1 MIPLISLPGQL
12 PIPATLEQAPL
23 DPVEVCPLTKGQE
36 AEALDFL
43 AAQPVHNVY
52 MAGFIRDNGLVS
64 PLNRG
69 TFYACR
75 DGAGRLDG
83 VALIGHVTQ
92 LDVPTSRAM
101 KAFASVA
108 QTCPL
113 VHVVM
118 GERET
123 VQDFWC
129 HYSRGG
135 QEMRVACRE
144 LLLEQ
149 KLPIAASEAVAGL
162 RPATA
167 ADLPLILRVQAA
179 MAVAECGVNPLT
191 TDAEGFRARCARRIE
206 RGRIWVL
213 VESGTLLFKADIMA
227 ETAEAIYLE
236 GVYVNRR
243 CRQRGHGRRC
253 LLTLAQIL
261 LSRSDTI
268 CLLVNERNVVAQRFY
283 YSVGYELR
291 SLYDTIYLY
300 KERQLSEDDQGVG
313 GSV

>member
-1 MIPLISLPGQL
+1 MIPLNSLPRQL
-12 PIPATLEQAPL
+12 LVQATFEQAEL
-23 DPVEVCPLTKGQE
+23 DPVAACPLIKGQE
-36 AEALDFL
+36 AQALEFL
-43 AAQPVHNVY
+43 ATQPVHNVY
-52 MAGFIRDNGLVS
+52 MAGFLRDNGLVS

-75 DGAGRLDG
+75 DGAGRLEG

-92 LDVPTSRAM
+92 LDVRTARAM

-108 QTCPL
+108 QECAS

-118 GERET
+118 GQSET

-129 HYSRGG
+129 HYASGG
-135 QEMRVACRE
+135 QEMRIACRE

-149 KLPIAASEAVAGL
+149 KPPIAAGEAVAGL
-162 RPATA
+162 RRATA

-179 MAVAECGVNPLT
+179 MAVAECGVNPLA
-191 TDAEGFRARCARRIE
+191 TDPDGFRARCARRIE

-213 VESGTLLFKADIMA
+213 VEKGTLLFKADIMA
-227 ETAEAIYLE
+227 ETAEAVYLE

-243 CRQRGHGRRC
+243 CRQRGLGRRC
-253 LLTLAQIL
+253 LLALARIL
-261 LSRSDTI
+261 LSRSDSI
-268 CLLVNERNVVAQRFY
+268 CLLVNERNVVAQSFY
-283 YSVGYELR
+283 YSVGYKLR

-300 KERQLSEDDQGVG
+300 KERQLSEGD
-313 GSV
+313 